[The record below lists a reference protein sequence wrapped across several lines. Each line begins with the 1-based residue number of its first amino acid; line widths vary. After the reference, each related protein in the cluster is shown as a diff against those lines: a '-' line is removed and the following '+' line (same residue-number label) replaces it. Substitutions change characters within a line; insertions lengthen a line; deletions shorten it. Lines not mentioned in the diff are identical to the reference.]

1 MKENKIN
8 GLKRVPTI
16 HFVGV
21 PLEEEKYKKG
31 EAELNDSLSQGY
43 RIVTEYQTPNGI
55 VFSLSKY
62 MNKYEKDP
70 NQKSMDDYYVD
81 STEGDAQK

>member
-1 MKENKIN
+1 MKENRIN

-70 NQKSMDDYYVD
+70 NQKSMDDYCIG
-81 STEGDAQK
+81 SMKGGLQ

>member
-70 NQKSMDDYYVD
+70 NQKSMDDYCIG
-81 STEGDAQK
+81 SMKGGLQ

>member
-31 EAELNDSLSQGY
+31 EAELNESLSQGY

-70 NQKSMDDYYVD
+70 NQKSMDDYCIG
-81 STEGDAQK
+81 SMKGGLQ

>member
-1 MKENKIN
+1 MKDNRKN

-16 HFVGV
+16 RFVGV

-70 NQKSMDDYYVD
+70 NQKSMDDYCIG
-81 STEGDAQK
+81 SMKGGLQ

>member
-31 EAELNDSLSQGY
+31 EAKLNESLSQGY

-55 VFSLSKY
+55 VFSLSKH

-70 NQKSMDDYYVD
+70 NQKSMDDYCI
-81 STEGDAQK
+81 GPMRGGLQ

>member
-1 MKENKIN
+1 MKENRIN

-31 EAELNDSLSQGY
+31 EAELNESLSQGY

-55 VFSLSKY
+55 VFSLSKH

-70 NQKSMDDYYVD
+70 NQKSMDDYCIG
-81 STEGDAQK
+81 SMKGGLQ

>member
-8 GLKRVPTI
+8 GLKRVPNI

-31 EAELNDSLSQGY
+31 EAELNKSLSQGY

-70 NQKSMDDYYVD
+70 NQKSMDDYCIG
-81 STEGDAQK
+81 SMKGGLQ

>member
-1 MKENKIN
+1 MKENRIN

-16 HFVGV
+16 HFVGI

-31 EAELNDSLSQGY
+31 EAELNESLSQGY

-55 VFSLSKY
+55 VFSLSKH
-62 MNKYEKDP
+62 MNKYEKGRVQNEP
-70 NQKSMDDYYVD
+70 K
-81 STEGDAQK
+81 T

>member
-55 VFSLSKY
+55 VFSLSKH
-62 MNKYEKDP
+62 MNKFQKDP
-70 NQKSMDDYYVD
+70 NQKSMDDYCI
-81 STEGDAQK
+81 GPMRGGLQ